1 MKIGLIAEDSKLP
14 NYALMKIFAYHKSI
28 GDEVDFALPF
38 EPYDIIYRSKI
49 FNFSTPDDGVYF
61 ADKVIIGGTGYNI
74 ASKLPNYIDN
84 YNPDYSLY
92 PNYNKRYSLGFLT
105 RGCPNHCKWCVVP
118 TKEGS
123 VAPYRDIDDITE
135 NGRRPYAV
143 LMDNNILASNY
154 GLKQIEKIVDKG
166 YHVDFNQALDARL
179 ITPEIA
185 NLLASAKWIG
195 SIIRLGCDTMAQID
209 YCEKAMELIIKDY
222 PGAQFLLYTMLSD
235 DINESYERLSYFRT
249 NTKVRI
255 VAQPFRNPY
264 AVNDIP
270 QWQKDM
276 ARWAMRRVYYKA
288 SDFKDFEIRK
298 NFKCINHFKI
308 A

>member
-1 MKIGLIAEDSKLP
+1 MKIGLIAEDSKLS
-14 NYALMKIFAYHKSI
+14 NYALMKIYAYHKSK

-49 FNFSTPDDGVYF
+49 FNFSRPDDGVYF
-61 ADKVIIGGTGYNI
+61 ADKIIKGGTGYDI
-74 ASKLPNYIDN
+74 TSKLPDYIDN
-84 YNPDYSLY
+84 LNPDYSLY

-118 TKEGS
+118 IKEGA
-123 VAPYRDIDDITE
+123 VIPYRDIDDITE
-135 NGRRPYAV
+135 NGRRPYAI
-143 LMDNNILASNY
+143 LMDNNILASEF
-154 GLKQIEKIVDKG
+154 GLQQIKKIVDKG
-166 YHVDFNQALDARL
+166 YHIDFNQALDARL

-249 NTKVRI
+249 NTKVRV

-264 AVNDIP
+264 SINAIP
-270 QWQKDM
+270 QWQKDI
-276 ARWAMRRVYYKA
+276 ARWAMRRQLYA
-288 SDFKDFEIRK
+288 SVDFKEFQIRK
-298 NFKCINHFKI
+298 NFKGINHFK
-308 A
+308 